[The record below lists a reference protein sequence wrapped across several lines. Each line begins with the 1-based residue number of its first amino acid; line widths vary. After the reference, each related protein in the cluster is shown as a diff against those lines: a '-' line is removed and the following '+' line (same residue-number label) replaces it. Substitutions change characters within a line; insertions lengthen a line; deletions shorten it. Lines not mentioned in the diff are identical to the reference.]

1 MKAKPGNLPCQP
13 TEEKGNH
20 YKSLEEENIL
30 SETGINAPA
39 FSPFIMKGY
48 AGHACK
54 PYLIPE
60 RKIDD
65 EVF

>member
-1 MKAKPGNLPCQP
+1 MEKKENLC
-13 TEEKGNH
+13 ESH
-20 YKSLEEENIL
+20 EEENIL
-30 SETGINAPA
+30 SETGINGPT

-65 EVF
+65 EVL

>member
-1 MKAKPGNLPCQP
+1 MPVRLSRQP
-13 TEEKGNH
+13 TEEKENH
-20 YKSLEEENIL
+20 CQSLEEEKIL
-30 SETGINAPA
+30 SETGINGPT

>member
-1 MKAKPGNLPCQP
+1 MPVRLSRQP
-13 TEEKGNH
+13 TEEKENH
-20 YKSLEEENIL
+20 CQSPEEENIL
-30 SETGINAPA
+30 SDTGINAPA

>member
-1 MKAKPGNLPCQP
+1 MEKKENLC
-13 TEEKGNH
+13 ESH
-20 YKSLEEENIL
+20 EEENIL

-48 AGHACK
+48 AGQACK
-54 PYLIPE
+54 PYPIPE

>member
-1 MKAKPGNLPCQP
+1 MPVRLSRQP
-13 TEEKGNH
+13 TEEKENH
-20 YKSLEEENIL
+20 CQSPEEENIL

-48 AGHACK
+48 AGHACR
-54 PYLIPE
+54 PYPIPE